1 MVGDVRQ
8 SVFDTNPE
16 DPNLKKYR
24 GVAMLQWFAL
34 YEKTGL
40 LDVSHKVETWRANQ
54 AIADFSDKL
63 FPAEFTFASTR
74 SRQDATTG
82 HDGMFAITA
91 ADVPS
96 YVRQFEAQPLRE
108 SKAIAR
114 SSDLPFRNF
123 GKVKGL
129 TFDRVLIYP
138 TDPITKYLTDGTELK
153 PKTACGLYVAVT
165 RAKHSVA
172 FVVPN
177 PTATRLTPWSA
188 SP

>member
-1 MVGDVRQ
+1 
-8 SVFDTNPE
+8 
-16 DPNLKKYR
+16 
-24 GVAMLQWFAL
+24 
-34 YEKTGL
+34 
-40 LDVSHKVETWRANQ
+40 
-54 AIADFSDKL
+54 
-63 FPAEFTFASTR
+63 
-74 SRQDATTG
+74 
-82 HDGMFAITA
+82 MFAITA

-96 YVRQFEAQPLRE
+96 YVRQFQVQPLRE

-114 SSDLPFRNF
+114 TSDLPFRNF

-177 PTATRLTPWSA
+177 PTATGLTPWSA
-188 SP
+188 SLQ